1 MYRIRRFGV
10 IQTATIVAVIYV
22 LVIAIFAIPFAFL
35 VFAYSPS
42 NSAAFAVSVLVGGLL
57 AALLYAAIG
66 WIFTAIA
73 CLLYNLAAGWTGGI
87 VVQVEPVG
95 PPAAP
100 PNWGPPGMP
109 SPPTLPP
116 AG

>member
-10 IQTATIVAVIYV
+10 IQTATIVAVIYI
-22 LVIAIFAIPFAFL
+22 LAIGIFAIPVAIL
-35 VFAYSPS
+35 VIAYSPG
-42 NSAAFAVSVLVGGLL
+42 NSAALGLSVLMGGLL

-66 WIFTAIA
+66 WIFTAVA

-87 VVQVEPVG
+87 EVQVEPVG
-95 PPAAP
+95 PPPAP
-100 PNWGPPGMP
+100 PTWSPSGMP
-109 SPPTLPP
+109 APPTLPP

>member
-1 MYRIRRFGV
+1 MYRIRRFRV
-10 IQTATIVAVIYV
+10 IQTSTIVAVTYV
-22 LVIAIFAIPFAFL
+22 LAIAIFAIPFAIL
-35 VFAYSPS
+35 VFAYSPT
-42 NSAAFAVSVLVGGLL
+42 NSATTALSVLVGGLL

-73 CLLYNLAAGWTGGI
+73 CVLYNLAAGWTGGI
-87 VVQVEPVG
+87 EVQVEPVR